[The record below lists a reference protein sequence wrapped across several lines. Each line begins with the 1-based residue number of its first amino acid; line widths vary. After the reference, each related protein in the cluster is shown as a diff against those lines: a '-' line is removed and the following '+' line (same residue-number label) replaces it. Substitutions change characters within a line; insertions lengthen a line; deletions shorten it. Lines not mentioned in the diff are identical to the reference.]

1 MCPESVRSLTPV
13 PPRYEP
19 AAWGSMS
26 KRIVSS
32 RGLSSPSAR
41 HSPIPRTANPAS
53 TPAVTNS
60 DTGCKKA
67 SITTVSPVASSSKC
81 ACVPPS
87 WRVGCS
93 SAR

>member
-1 MCPESVRSLTPV
+1 
-13 PPRYEP
+13 
-19 AAWGSMS
+19 
-26 KRIVSS
+26 
-32 RGLSSPSAR
+32 
-41 HSPIPRTANPAS
+41 
-53 TPAVTNS
+53 VTNS